1 MVEKSTIFSVTTTRT
16 CWNTACGAAVTTAM
30 LINDDKLRAQV
41 NILKMTVIM
50 MMMML

>member
-1 MVEKSTIFSVTTTRT
+1 MISTTCSVTTTRT

-41 NILKMTVIM
+41 NILMRIV

>member
-1 MVEKSTIFSVTTTRT
+1 MTTTRT

-41 NILKMTVIM
+41 NILMMIVMMM